1 MKRRLM
7 KQRELLNQMKLKL
20 ERWLKNYLRQIE
32 VTELK
37 EKLASLKAKFTLNT
51 PLTQPS
57 LMNWVAA
64 TPDGDIDSSNFRD
77 PTTAWQAAD
86 GAWHVLIGGKAVTNE
101 FEVDNTDFMEGITDW
116 RYDYGSK
123 YYASKT
129 FFDGEKK
136 RQTLWVRIL
145 EADGKA
151 NDKKKRVVRASV
163 CVVPQVN
170 ASTFCYLEF

>member
-1 MKRRLM
+1 MGF
-7 KQRELLNQMKLKL
+7 
-20 ERWLKNYLRQIE
+20 Y
-32 VTELK
+32 
-37 EKLASLKAKFTLNT
+37 
-51 PLTQPS
+51 
-57 LMNWVAA
+57 
-64 TPDGDIDSSNFRD
+64 
-77 PTTAWQAAD
+77 
-86 GAWHVLIGGKAVTNE
+86 KAVTNE

-151 NDKKKRVVRASV
+151 NDKKKRVVRASGNIPIKV
-163 CVVPQVN
+163 FLLWTYLIIGLN
-170 ASTFCYLEF
+170 MSFSTLYY